1 MDADEKYKKF
11 NKLNNE
17 VEKLKKP
24 ISAQGLKHFGVIDQ
38 LIESR
43 NDFTK
48 QLIDETPNYL
58 TYLSKDYKSYFKET
72 YKQFVNYVFEEKEQQ
87 FYTIPKLGYIS
98 SLKIKTQYDY
108 LNKMVLCVKLPDLV
122 FKEKYKNVILKNI
135 CDNLDIDYDISKLSD
150 ETILFL
156 LQTKIKEKYFEYS
169 LDTFLLKAIIDN
181 IDDFTFNVN
190 FNNDENLIMLF
201 AKFLL
206 SNYKFFNISSDTY
219 NYILYLIN
227 YLYNSNMDENII
239 NSSFNIQSYRIND
252 IVTSITSN
260 KFKESMKNGYYL
272 FNKNN
277 ISKLIEVSNGNII
290 EKSIDKFKV
299 HIKNN
304 VYKPNNEFYIV
315 VNNKLYNIKQVKQ
328 IILNKMLDNENL
340 SYFKNSSEESF
351 NNGIY
356 FIQDLLNVKKQ
367 YKIENNIKQVE
378 IFIQSLRFVYLSLK
392 YLLKVASNKSDKIIN
407 CDIDFTT
414 FIKYFDYKL
423 DDIRIDDVQRIFNVM
438 NYFKKYKFSNL
449 FKNFDYNSFKSNSV
463 FFIPRINTLITE
475 FFKFQNIT
483 LNDIVNGNID
493 YQIFQSSKLEDLL
506 DCLDKHKT
514 LDKNILKFKT
524 ELEYQMYNYLTD
536 NYKLSELD
544 FEKDILIVSNT
555 VIFNYLKD
563 IVKSFIPVIAEI
575 KTLDN
580 NEQTLKQNIK
590 YVLQYKLKDIENKL
604 YKYKCFY
611 NDLQAGNID
620 SLDYFLKINYI
631 KDIGYKIFDYME
643 ITIDEQIIERL
654 GFEYYLIYKQLHS
667 TYEKRNCLNKLL
679 NGVNGIIY
687 IPLHFFFN
695 DNIELS
701 LPLLKLKNSEINF
714 NIKFKELN
722 QIIEN
727 NFITPDLLTYD
738 KFEDFKFKAY
748 MIMKYVIIDQEIVKK
763 IINKSMKLMINQ
775 FQYSKPFLINSKY
788 NSIKLNFKNSIKYL
802 VIYLE
807 TDKKP
812 FKDIQIYFEN
822 FPVSEKIDADY
833 YNLCTK
839 YNSFNVCEY
848 DNLYVINYSL
858 YPESLQPSGSLNYSC
873 FNNIEIYFNFKDTFI
888 NESFTIKVYA
898 LSYNYLNIDSGKCYL
913 EFES

>member
-1 MDADEKYKKF
+1 MDVDEKYKKF

-58 TYLSKDYKSYFKET
+58 TYLSKNYKSYFKET

-87 FYTIPKLGYIS
+87 FYTIPKLGYTS

-108 LNKMVLCVKLPDLV
+108 LNKMVLCIKLPELV
-122 FKEKYKNVILKNI
+122 FKEKYKDIIIKNI
-135 CDNLDIDYDISKLSD
+135 CDNLDIDNDISTLSD

-169 LDTFLLKAIIDN
+169 LDTNLLKTIIDN
-181 IDDFTFNVN
+181 IDDFTFNIN
-190 FNNDENLIMLF
+190 FNSEENLIILF

-227 YLYNSNMDENII
+227 YLYNSNIDENII
-239 NSSFNIQSYRIND
+239 SSSFNIQSYCVNN

-299 HIKNN
+299 YLKNN
-304 VYKPNNEFYIV
+304 VYKSNNEFYIV

-328 IILNKMLDNENL
+328 IILNKMLDNENS
-340 SYFKNSSEESF
+340 SYFKNSNEESF

-356 FIQDLLNVKKQ
+356 FIQDLLNINKQ

-378 IFIQSLRFVYLSLK
+378 IFIQSLKFMYSSLK
-392 YLLKVASNKSDKIIN
+392 YLLEVANNKSDRVIKCNIN
-407 CDIDFTT
+407 FTT

-423 DDIRIDDVQRIFNVM
+423 DDTRIDDVQRIFNVM

-483 LNDIVNGNID
+483 SNDIINGNID
-493 YQIFQSSKLEDLL
+493 YQLFQSSKLEDLINY
-506 DCLDKHKT
+506 LDKHKT
-514 LDKNILKFKT
+514 LDKNILNFKT
-524 ELEYQMYNYLTD
+524 EFEYQIYNYLAD

-544 FEKDILIVSNT
+544 FEKDILIISNT

-563 IVKSFIPVIAEI
+563 IVKSFIPIITEI
-575 KTLDN
+575 KILDN

-590 YVLQYKLKDIENKL
+590 YNLQYKLKDIENKL
-604 YKYKCFY
+604 YKYKGFY
-611 NDLQAGNID
+611 NDLQAGNIN
-620 SLDYFLKINYI
+620 SLDYFLKIKYI
-631 KDIGYKIFDYME
+631 NDIGYKIFDYME

-667 TYEKRNCLNKLL
+667 TYEKRKCLNKLL
-679 NGVNGIIY
+679 NGINGIIY

-738 KFEDFKFKAY
+738 KFEGFNFKAY

-763 IINKSMKLMINQ
+763 ITNKSMKLMINQ
-775 FQYSKPFLINSKY
+775 FQYSKPFLINSNS

>member
-1 MDADEKYKKF
+1 MDVDEKYKKF

-87 FYTIPKLGYIS
+87 FYTIPKLGYTS

-108 LNKMVLCVKLPDLV
+108 LNKMVLCIKLPELV
-122 FKEKYKNVILKNI
+122 FKEKYKDIIIKNI
-135 CDNLDIDYDISKLSD
+135 CDNLDIDNDISTLSD

-169 LDTFLLKAIIDN
+169 LDTFLLKTIIDN

-190 FNNDENLIMLF
+190 FNSDENLIMLF

-227 YLYNSNMDENII
+227 YLYNSNIDENII
-239 NSSFNIQSYRIND
+239 SSSFNILSYHVND
-252 IVTSITSN
+252 IVTTITSN
-260 KFKESMKNGYYL
+260 KFKESKKNGYYL
-272 FNKNN
+272 LNKNN
-277 ISKLIEVSNGNII
+277 VSKLIEVSDNNII

-299 HIKNN
+299 YIKNN
-304 VYKPNNEFYIV
+304 VYKSNNEFYIV

-392 YLLKVASNKSDKIIN
+392 YLLKVANNKSDRVIKCNIN
-407 CDIDFTT
+407 FTT
-414 FIKYFDYKL
+414 FIKYFDYKI
-423 DDIRIDDVQRIFNVM
+423 DDTRIDDVQRIFNVM
-438 NYFKKYKFSNL
+438 NYFKQYNFSNL
-449 FKNFDYNSFKSNSV
+449 LKNFNYESFSTNSV

-483 LNDIVNGNID
+483 SNDIINGNID

-506 DCLDKHKT
+506 NYLDKHKT
-514 LDKNILKFKT
+514 LDKNILNFKT
-524 ELEYQMYNYLTD
+524 EFEYQIYNYLVD

-544 FEKDILIVSNT
+544 FEKDNLMINNS
-555 VIFNYLKD
+555 VIFDYLKN
-563 IVKSFIPVIAEI
+563 IVESFIPVIKEI

-604 YKYKCFY
+604 YNYKCFY
-611 NDLQAGNID
+611 SDLQAGNIN
-620 SLDYFLKINYI
+620 SLDYFLKIKYI
-631 KDIGYKIFDYME
+631 NDIGYKIFDYME

-654 GFEYYLIYKQLHS
+654 GFEYYLIYKQLHT
-667 TYEKRNCLNKLL
+667 TYEKRDGLNKLINGI
-679 NGVNGIIY
+679 NGVIY

-738 KFEDFKFKAY
+738 KFEDFNFKAY
-748 MIMKYVIIDQEIVKK
+748 MIMKYVIIDQEITKQIV
-763 IINKSMKLMINQ
+763 NKSMKLMINQ
-775 FQYSKPFLINSKY
+775 FQYSKPFLINSKS
-788 NSIKLNFKNSIKYL
+788 NSIKLNFKNSVKYL
-802 VIYLE
+802 IIYLE

-822 FPVSEKIDADY
+822 FPVSEKIDSDY

-839 YNSFNVCEY
+839 YNSFNVCDY